1 MIYFILNRICF
12 VLVMN
17 SPEKYPIA
25 NEKPPPPYPGI
36 ILRVDP
42 EHEVLISDQSRDIEE
57 VERASD
63 IDSNDVSESHDDVIR
78 EADVDVREGG
88 VSKNDITESD
98 VRSGSD
104 VEDDT
109 RADTRDEGTRIND
122 NGATGAESILVK
134 QSHIVSDDDAATAN
148 EDLDDAASVMTIKS
162 SVHEYPNA
170 ISTDV

>member
-1 MIYFILNRICF
+1 MA
-12 VLVMN
+12 

-36 ILRVDP
+36 ILRVEP
-42 EHEVLISDQSRDIEE
+42 EHEVLISDQSRDIED

-63 IDSNDVSESHDDVIR
+63 IDSNDASESQDDVIR

-98 VRSGSD
+98 ARSGSD

-109 RADTRDEGTRIND
+109 RADTRADTRDESTRIND

-134 QSHIVSDDDAATAN
+134 QSHIVSNDDAATAN
-148 EDLDDAASVMTIKS
+148 EDLDDAASVATIKS
-162 SVHEYPNA
+162 SLHEYPNA

>member
-1 MIYFILNRICF
+1 MA
-12 VLVMN
+12 

-57 VERASD
+57 VARASE
-63 IDSNDVSESHDDVIR
+63 IDSNDVSESHDDDVIR
-78 EADVDVREGG
+78 ETDEDAREGG

-98 VRSGSD
+98 VRSGND

-109 RADTRDEGTRIND
+109 RDDEGTRINDIND
-122 NGATGAESILVK
+122 NGATGAESVLVK
-134 QSHIVSDDDAATAN
+134 QSHIVSDDDATTAN
-148 EDLDDAASVMTIKS
+148 EDLNDAASVATIKS
-162 SVHEYPNA
+162 SLHEYPNA

>member
-1 MIYFILNRICF
+1 MA
-12 VLVMN
+12 

-57 VERASD
+57 VALASE
-63 IDSNDVSESHDDVIR
+63 IDSNDVSESHDDDVIS
-78 EADVDVREGG
+78 ETDEDVREGG

-98 VRSGSD
+98 VRSGND

-109 RADTRDEGTRIND
+109 RDDEGTRIDDIND
-122 NGATGAESILVK
+122 NGATGAESVLVK
-134 QSHIVSDDDAATAN
+134 QSHIVSDDDATTAN
-148 EDLDDAASVMTIKS
+148 EDLNDAASVATIKS
-162 SVHEYPNA
+162 SLHEYPNA